1 MGVTGIST
9 GTTLTLQS
17 ALDMRDRLNDLQRQ
31 LGTGKLSTSY
41 AGLGLDRGLTI
52 GLRSQLNSIS
62 GYQETITQVGVRL
75 ELMQTALS
83 QVSSIAQQVKGLVLG
98 SEFKLNGDT
107 QTLGQKTSAGML
119 ELLVASL
126 DTNAD
131 GRYLF
136 SGRTVDQVPV
146 ETTDHI
152 LNGDGLKAGL
162 KQIIDERK
170 QADLGASGLG
180 RLVISGPGPTQTTLT
195 EDAVSPFGFKL
206 VGAVSTVPG
215 VVVTG
220 PVGAP
225 AALTVDLA
233 GPNPSVG
240 ETVRFTF
247 TLPDGTSRDLT
258 LTATASTSPKPGE
271 FTIGATPTLTATNL
285 QAALT
290 LSLGTLANTELV
302 AASAV
307 AAGNDFFNTDASNP
321 PQRVGGPPFN
331 SATTLVNGTAVNTV
345 DWYLGDDATD
355 DPRSTAVARVDQ
367 SLTVAY
373 GARANEQALR
383 FTVQSIAVYAAVTY
397 SAVDPNAAG
406 QDAALRDRLYVS
418 LIDPPNQQH
427 VSDIGGE
434 LAGAQIALK
443 SSKERHIQ
451 TNSALQN
458 LLQSVEGVTPEE
470 VGVQIL
476 ALQARLQATLQTTA
490 MLLQTNLLN
499 YL

>member
-1 MGVTGIST
+1 MGVTGIGT
-9 GTTLTLQS
+9 GTSLTLQS
-17 ALDMRDRLNDLQRQ
+17 ALDMRDKLNDLQRQ

-180 RLVISGPGPTQTTLT
+180 RLVISGPGPTQTALT
-195 EDAVSPFGFKL
+195 EDASRHSASNSLEQSRRCLAWLYRSGRR
-206 VGAVSTVPG
+206 
-215 VVVTG
+215 
-220 PVGAP
+220 AP
-225 AALTVDLA
+225 ALTVDPA
-233 GPNPSVG
+233 GPTKP
-240 ETVRFTF
+240 RR
-247 TLPDGTSRDLT
+247 DGPLH
-258 LTATASTSPKPGE
+258 
-271 FTIGATPTLTATNL
+271 
-285 QAALT
+285 
-290 LSLGTLANTELV
+290 LS
-302 AASAV
+302 
-307 AAGNDFFNTDASNP
+307 AAGRYEPRPDA
-321 PQRVGGPPFN
+321 
-331 SATTLVNGTAVNTV
+331 
-345 DWYLGDDATD
+345 D
-355 DPRSTAVARVDQ
+355 
-367 SLTVAY
+367 
-373 GARANEQALR
+373 GA
-383 FTVQSIAVYAAVTY
+383 
-397 SAVDPNAAG
+397 D
-406 QDAALRDRLYVS
+406 
-418 LIDPPNQQH
+418 
-427 VSDIGGE
+427 VSDAE
-434 LAGAQIALK
+434 
-443 SSKERHIQ
+443 
-451 TNSALQN
+451 
-458 LLQSVEGVTPEE
+458 
-470 VGVQIL
+470 
-476 ALQARLQATLQTTA
+476 AR
-490 MLLQTNLLN
+490 
-499 YL
+499 